1 MTQNASGPGT
11 STTSPGAQN
20 SPSRGHL
27 YALPSSQIPTDESA
41 PHADQAVPPH
51 DVDLERDLLAVLV
64 LHGDYAS
71 PGREAVLDEVA
82 ATGLLAEHFYVPSH
96 ARVAAAV
103 LDLHAEGSAVD
114 VHTVAARCRDRNDVL
129 GLLEA
134 REGTVRTSAA
144 VWAQLVIEY
153 ARCRRVLPLVD
164 TARTELLAG
173 RLREVRL
180 VLEAISREMAA

>member
-1 MTQNASGPGT
+1 MTQNASGGRT
-11 STTSPGAQN
+11 STTSPAAQK

-27 YALPSSQIPTDESA
+27 YALPSSQIPTGESA
-41 PHADQAVPPH
+41 AIDQAVPPH
-51 DVDLERDLLAVLV
+51 DVDLERHLLAVLI

-71 PGREAVLDEVA
+71 PGREAVIDEVV
-82 ATGLLAEHFYVPSH
+82 ATGLQAEDFYVPSH

-103 LDLHAEGSAVD
+103 LELHAAGAAVD
-114 VHTVAARCRDRNDVL
+114 VHTVGARCHDRNDVL

-164 TARTELLAG
+164 TARAELLAG

-180 VLEAISREMAA
+180 LLEAIGREMAA